1 MVVRSDR
8 SGSAVLS
15 DATGR
20 LLNAGR
26 EGTLTSNEQDARKAP
41 SRTYL
46 RTLRFATRGW
56 LNSTAIQV
64 EIGIRS
70 ESESVGQSRKFS
82 RLRFWLMYSGD
93 GVELY
98 LADHFYL

>member
-8 SGSAVLS
+8 SGSAVLG

-56 LNSTAIQV
+56 LNITANRRRALLRFAVDKILSTAIV
-64 EIGIRS
+64 
-70 ESESVGQSRKFS
+70 
-82 RLRFWLMYSGD
+82 
-93 GVELY
+93 
-98 LADHFYL
+98 ADV